1 MPQRAGVGSVSIA
14 GQPGLECAAD
24 RDQGTIDC
32 RYHIL
37 NGMTNTTERPAVH
50 LLSQLATTFS
60 PRNDRLFVAML
71 ILAVAPLWIGGNLP
85 MVDIPQHAAQIAAL
99 RELWAGND
107 LFVRA
112 FEINWFTPY
121 LLGYLLLYAVALL
134 VPIMVATQIV
144 VSIAVVSIPILTGS
158 LLRAAQADERWKW
171 LAIPAS
177 FSFAFYWGFLSF
189 MVAVPVALLF
199 LIRAIK
205 FAREP
210 SVRSGAMLAAFAIF
224 LFFCHVIVLGFTS
237 LVALGYVFGSS
248 FKDPKRLALKMLPF
262 TAPLPLIAGWL
273 LITYENEPVAQKA
286 PVVYGP
292 VLDRLLMLLIQPAGW
307 DSFSPVLCLL
317 VTGSVVLLPFIAG
330 SSWSHR
336 PERWLPFALG
346 LATFLSV
353 PTFVLQAG
361 YFYERLGIFLVPLW
375 LMAWDAGATSRRRF
389 DWLGSL
395 VVVIWILS
403 STARFVTFARETESF
418 RAILAQ
424 MEPGRTVAAMV
435 VDRSSPLFAAPVYTH
450 FPVWYQATRAGIV
463 DFNFADF
470 YSQPVRYRA
479 DAGARLG
486 ERLAWYPAL
495 FSWDYHGGAKYDYFL
510 VRCPFDISP
519 EIFKERRG
527 DVQLLARIDSWWL
540 YRNALRQ
547 QRAAAATATHDQ
559 APVR

>member
-1 MPQRAGVGSVSIA
+1 
-14 GQPGLECAAD
+14 
-24 RDQGTIDC
+24 
-32 RYHIL
+32 
-37 NGMTNTTERPAVH
+37 
-50 LLSQLATTFS
+50 
-60 PRNDRLFVAML
+60 ML
-71 ILAVAPLWIGGNLP
+71 VLAVAPLWIGGNLP

-107 LFVRA
+107 LFERA

-121 LLGYLLLYAVALL
+121 LLGYLLLYVVALL
-134 VPIMVATQIV
+134 VPITVATQIV
-144 VSIAVVSIPILTGS
+144 VSIAIVSIPILTGW

-189 MVAVPVALLF
+189 IVAVPVALLF

-210 SVRSGAMLAAFAIF
+210 SLRSGVLLAAFAIF
-224 LFFCHVIVLGFTS
+224 LFFCHVIVLGFIS
-237 LVALGYVFGSS
+237 LIALGYVFGSS
-248 FKDPKRLALKMLPF
+248 FKDPKRLVLKMVPF
-262 TAPLPLIAGWL
+262 MAPLPLIGAWL
-273 LITYENEPVAQKA
+273 LITYQSEPVAQKA
-286 PVVYGP
+286 PAYGP
-292 VLDRLLMLLIQPAGW
+292 PLDRLTNLLMQPAGW
-307 DSFSPVLCLL
+307 DSFSPLLCLS
-317 VTGSVVLLPFIAG
+317 VTGCVVLLPLIAG
-330 SSWSHR
+330 SSWSRR
-336 PERWLPFALG
+336 PERWLPFVLG
-346 LATFLSV
+346 LTTFLSV
-353 PTFVLQAG
+353 PTYVLNAG
-361 YFYERLGIFLVPLW
+361 FFYERLGIFLVPLW
-375 LMAWDAGATSRRRF
+375 LMVWDAPGRPRRRL
-389 DWLGSL
+389 DWLASL
-395 VVVIWILS
+395 VVVVWILS
-403 STARFVTFARETESF
+403 STARFVSFARETESF

-510 VRCPFDISP
+510 VRCPIDISL

-547 QRAAAATATHDQ
+547 QHAAAATATHDQ